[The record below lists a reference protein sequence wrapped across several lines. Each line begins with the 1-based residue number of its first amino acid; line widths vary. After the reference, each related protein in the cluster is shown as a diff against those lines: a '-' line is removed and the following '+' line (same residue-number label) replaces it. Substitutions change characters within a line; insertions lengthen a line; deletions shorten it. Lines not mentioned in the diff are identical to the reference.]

1 MSTKIALNIIHKFG
15 MGGAET
21 WLMEIIR
28 TLKKQKNELQLEILV
43 TSGERAFFDEEAEKM
58 GVKIHYIEFNKNNV
72 FGFISSFRK
81 LLKNSNYF
89 AIHDHQEFLS
99 GWHFLFGIGLLPR
112 VRICHVHNPSYQLK
126 SNYGINYKRK
136 VNIRIGMFLVKMLA
150 TNVRGTSNEVL
161 RLSGYSKDKFSKQNP
176 KSLHCFFDVN
186 RFQNLPNNERLKLYQ
201 EHSIPPDYKLIFF
214 LGRLDYSLDV
224 KHDQNHKNSAFAL
237 HVLAE
242 LKGRNFTILF
252 AGKNDYIASE
262 FMNLARFLGVEKQI
276 RLLGVRRDIPQLMS
290 AADLL
295 FFPSREEGLG
305 MVAVEA
311 QMSGTRVLASTAVP
325 KECVVI
331 NELVSFMD
339 LDLSY
344 VMWAEKIVELTTNY
358 DKLKY
363 QKDKRIESSPFN
375 IKAGL
380 PDLIKLYNRRVN

>member
-1 MSTKIALNIIHKFG
+1 MLPI
-15 MGGAET
+15 
-21 WLMEIIR
+21 
-28 TLKKQKNELQLEILV
+28 
-43 TSGERAFFDEEAEKM
+43 
-58 GVKIHYIEFNKNNV
+58 
-72 FGFISSFRK
+72 
-81 LLKNSNYF
+81 
-89 AIHDHQEFLS
+89 
-99 GWHFLFGIGLLPR
+99 IGLSIAVEFKTPE
-112 VRICHVHNPSYQLK
+112 VFLK
-126 SNYGINYKRK
+126 IPDGGITKS
-136 VNIRIGMFLVKMLA
+136 V
-150 TNVRGTSNEVL
+150 
-161 RLSGYSKDKFSKQNP
+161 GYSKDKFSKQNP

-363 QKDKRIESSPFN
+363 QKD
-375 IKAGL
+375 
-380 PDLIKLYNRRVN
+380 